1 MKAQLKIKNYIATI
15 FFTALILSITAC
27 DDFLEENPKNFI
39 NPENFYQNQS
49 DAEGGLTGIYAVLHS
64 YGLFAGNSNGIIHM
78 HHLMSEYTYPW
89 SMTAPDVMYI
99 NYPDFKCVIN
109 IWTDCYDGLK
119 RANSYIANLE
129 DKEVDF
135 SEELKNRYL
144 GEARF
149 IRSLMFYYLV
159 QFYGDVP
166 LVTEPFKGGDN
177 FYVSKDPADKV
188 WDFVMDDL
196 DKAIEALPF
205 KSEYSGADLARANK
219 GAART
224 LKAKIHMIRE
234 EWSEAKTQVDAII
247 SSGEYDLEPDIL
259 DNWRTANEHGVESI
273 FEVDMGSGFFP
284 RLGNSL
290 FQLSGPSN
298 YEHPITGNIVGG
310 LWTGVAYSP
319 FFYESFDNSDERKT
333 KLFLD
338 TAKHAGPAG
347 RFFTGKYFDP
357 SVMYQGQWMNAPVN
371 VVVFRYSDILLM
383 KAEIENEINS
393 GPNAEA
399 YDALDRVTGRV
410 NATPYPRSMNYDEFL
425 NAVFQER
432 AKELFYE
439 GHRFFD
445 LKRRGLN
452 FTKTI
457 VENERKKLFEF
468 VGFDG
473 TIDIQQYMLKLPI
486 PVQEMDANP
495 NLEQNTGYND

>member
-1 MKAQLKIKNYIATI
+1 MKTLFKTKNYIKTI
-15 FFTALILSITAC
+15 LFAVFMLSLTAC
-27 DDFLEENPKNFI
+27 EDFLEENPKNFI
-39 NPENFYQNQS
+39 SPDNFYQNQS
-49 DAEGGLTGIYAVLHS
+49 DAEGGLTGVYEIFHS
-64 YGLFAGNSNGIIHM
+64 NGLFAGNSNGIIFM
-78 HHLMSEYTYPW
+78 HHMMSEYTWPW
-89 SMTAPDVMYI
+89 SMTAPDVGYI
-99 NYPDFKCVIN
+99 NYSADYKCVVN
-109 IWTDCYDGLK
+109 IWTSCYDGLK
-119 RANSYIANLE
+119 RANSYISNLE

-135 SEELKNRYL
+135 PEELKNRYL

-219 GAART
+219 GAARI

-247 SSGEYDLEPDIL
+247 SSGEFDLEQDIL

-273 FEVDMGSGFFP
+273 FEIDHGSGFFP

-290 FQLSGPSN
+290 FQLSGPAGF
-298 YEHPITGNIVGG
+298 EHPETGNIVGG
-310 LWTGVAYSP
+310 LWTGVAYTPS
-319 FFYESFDNSDERKT
+319 FYESFDNSDERKT

-338 TAKHAGPAG
+338 TAKHDGPDG

-371 VVVFRYSDILLM
+371 VVLFRYADLLLM

-393 GPNAEA
+393 GPNTEA

-410 NATPYPRSMNYDEFL
+410 NATPYPRNLNYEEFL
-425 NAVFQER
+425 NAVFRER

-445 LKRRGLN
+445 LKRRGFE
-452 FTKTI
+452 FTKNM
-457 VENERKKLFEF
+457 VEPERMKLFEF
-468 VGFDG
+468 IDFDG
-473 TIDIQQYMLKLPI
+473 SFDIQPYMLTLPI
-486 PVQEMDANP
+486 PVQETDANP
-495 NLEQNTGYND
+495 NLE